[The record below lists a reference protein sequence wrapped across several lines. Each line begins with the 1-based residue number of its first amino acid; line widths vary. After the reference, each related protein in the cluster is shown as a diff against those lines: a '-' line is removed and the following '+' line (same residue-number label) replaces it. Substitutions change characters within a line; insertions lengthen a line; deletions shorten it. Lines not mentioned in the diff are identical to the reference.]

1 MVTTYTPSVSSGTV
15 KPISFSTTSL
25 NHNPF
30 KVLATQ
36 QHSVSTS
43 VVALNTTVNK
53 LYKDVKTDI
62 SSDSVDKRQDDL
74 GEEKWRDE
82 QSTADAK
89 VIKLLKE
96 ISDGLKKGS
105 GLLPN
110 LPIPRVPG
118 LPRAP
123 GRGLPKVSPKGAL
136 GVAGKALGVLGLGT
150 AAYSAMNMSDNDLA
164 EYGGS
169 AGLGG
174 RLVAFTRKFADTATF
189 GLSEKL
195 SSTINESIEGTNIG
209 DNIGRSVAVMFSL
222 FDKGAAETLKND
234 PVISGLKSS
243 VSDLAGN
250 ISKSSSAILGTTTA
264 FLANAAGT
272 VGDKAKELWNN
283 LTGSPT
289 TPATPKAPG
298 SLNKATPPVPPVP
311 TSFIEKGV
319 NAARN
324 VGTAVTGAVGDK
336 AKELWNNLTGSPTT
350 PKAPASHAPTPKVT
364 KPATPSASGAPGH
377 VSDGMLNLKESI
389 HTSGYQN
396 NFNKNKKH
404 IIEASKL
411 TGVDAG
417 LLTSIALSE
426 SGMNEKAGADS
437 SSAKGLFQFTKDTW
451 SETLQTYGKKY
462 GFGPSTSVFNARANA
477 ILGAEYVK
485 YNSGRLK
492 KFGHAIDPANLY
504 FAHFLGST
512 GGPKFLRFLKE
523 KPNEHAYKSF
533 ADASNSNP
541 NIFFVNENRSKPR
554 TFKQIYDL
562 MLNNKIK
569 KHSYADAV
577 TEVRKEAGGGKI
589 STAVD
594 STPVAPPK
602 PATPAASKAVASAA
616 VASTSAPKPAPASG
630 SAGPVVTS
638 GLLKSATAI
647 NDATKSKIQSGKL
660 KLVANVGK
668 KNTTKTGY
676 DGRKDYFSYS
686 GSVTPRSTAIGN
698 LDSTVRHN
706 LNNLAYEYKQATG
719 STLNVTT
726 GARTY
731 AQQKHFW
738 DLYQAGKGN
747 PANRPG
753 YSLHEYGLAVDI
765 SPAQVKKAESL
776 GLLKKFGFY
785 RPLPNHPKEQQH
797 IQPTSVAASALSKAG
812 DTQVAPPP
820 VKAKTPS
827 TSTPP
832 PAPTTTAGKAV
843 QVAKDVAKATGVTAV
858 ATAVTQK
865 VDDVKTG
872 VMEDASK
879 PAEER
884 SGNMVLAAL
893 KSLGIDGLEPAEGEE
908 GSLLQHAAKVVTDL
922 ASLGVGVTKNVM
934 SNMMDPTLNQ
944 REAIDPGVP
953 AYLSPTKVAPVKTFD
968 TVVKDVVNKYN
979 PLKSKVTTTSPTSP
993 PTVATVSNPVDTVTA
1008 ITAPVVNSVMKA
1020 VDAPAV
1026 TSPQVKVESTSV
1038 APTPAPVAVTS
1049 TSVNSEMELPSMKS
1063 PEVQQSDAK
1072 IPESTASKGN
1082 DSTAPTSNAGQNN
1095 SKVTDS
1101 KDDLMIKSGELLL
1114 FNLGVFA

>member
-15 KPISFSTTSL
+15 KPISFSATSL
-25 NHNPF
+25 SHNPF

-36 QHSVSTS
+36 QQSVSTS
-43 VVALNTTVNK
+43 IVALNTTVNK

-74 GEEKWRDE
+74 GEEKWRDK

-96 ISDGLKKGS
+96 ISEGLKKGS

-118 LPRAP
+118 LPKVP
-123 GRGLPKVSPKGAL
+123 GRGLPRVSPKGAL

-150 AAYSAMNMSDNDLA
+150 AAYSAMNMSDDDLA
-164 EYGGS
+164 QYGGS

-298 SLNKATPPVPPVP
+298 SPNTSTPPIPPAS

-324 VGTAVTGAVGDK
+324 VGTAVTGAVSAGIGYGASFLNKSSIDK
-336 AKELWNNLTGSPTT
+336 
-350 PKAPASHAPTPKVT
+350 
-364 KPATPSASGAPGH
+364 SGFKSNFDRNKGH
-377 VSDGMLNLKESI
+377 IVA
-389 HTSGYQN
+389 
-396 NFNKNKKH
+396 
-404 IIEASKL
+404 ASKA

-417 LLTSIALSE
+417 LLTSISLSE
-426 SGMNEKAGADS
+426 SGMNEKAGANS
-437 SSAKGLFQFTKDTW
+437 SSAKGLFQFTGGTW
-451 SETLQTYGKKY
+451 KAMLDKY
-462 GFGPSTSVFNARANA
+462 GAKYGLGAGTSVFNARANA
-477 ILGAEYVK
+477 LLGAEYVK
-485 YNSGRLK
+485 YNSNVLK
-492 KFGHAIDPANLY
+492 KQGLAVDPANLY
-504 FAHFLGST
+504 FAHFLGEG
-512 GGPKFLRFLKE
+512 GGPKFLKQMQ
-523 KPNEHAYKSF
+523 KTPNRYAYQDF
-533 ADASNSNP
+533 TAASNANK
-541 NIFFVNENRSKPR
+541 NIFFVKENRSNPR
-554 TFKQIYDL
+554 TYRQIYDL
-562 MLNNKIK
+562 MVNNKIK
-569 KHSYADAV
+569 KHSYEDAV
-577 TEVRKEAGGGKI
+577 NEVRAMSGVKA
-589 STAVD
+589 
-594 STPVAPPK
+594 PPAPPK
-602 PATPAASKAVASAA
+602 PATPAASAAVASAA
-616 VASTSAPKPAPASG
+616 VASTSAPKPAPASV
-630 SAGPVVTS
+630 STGPVITS
-638 GLLKSATAI
+638 GLLKSSTAI
-647 NDATKSKIQSGKL
+647 NDATKSKVQSGKL

-668 KNTTKTGY
+668 MNTAKAGY

-706 LNNLAYEYKQATG
+706 LNNLAYEYKQTTG
-719 STLNVTT
+719 NTLNVTT

-765 SPAQVKKAESL
+765 SPAQAQKAESL

-797 IQPTSVAASALSKAG
+797 IQPTSVAASALGKAG

-820 VKAKTPS
+820 VKAQTPS

-832 PAPTTTAGKAV
+832 SAPTTAAGKAV

-944 REAIDPGVP
+944 REAIAPGVP

-993 PTVATVSNPVDTVTA
+993 PTVASVSNPVDTVTA

-1038 APTPAPVAVTS
+1038 APTPSPVAVTS